1 MTAMVTRG
9 IREFMARPWAV
20 LRDDKDRYWA
30 ERIGQLGAVEGLRIA
45 GELRRQARLVDPE
58 WPRPDDRERDLAG
71 HVRLAE
77 LFRRADAAGRR

>member
-1 MTAMVTRG
+1 MAAMVTRG

-30 ERIGQLGAVEGLRIA
+30 ERIVRLGAVEGFRIA
-45 GELRRQARLVDPE
+45 GELHRQARLVDPE
-58 WPRPDDRERDLAG
+58 WPRPEDRERDLAG

-77 LFRRADAAGRR
+77 LFRRAHAAGCR